1 MATYSA
7 QILIGTGHSN
17 DGGISHGYKRLEL
30 NEGDSV
36 NWIANKN
43 GRRYVWL
50 PRDLNTVLEDGL
62 LMVATL
68 YMKNSPIG
76 QTLAASLL
84 DEGDRSNFS
93 RISLRDYTD
102 TGFTAAFKQLSA
114 ELNSEVQQNRQHL
127 KLIFTIFNGSILS
140 RQLDQISSLGC
151 NVEILTTS
159 YLKEYSP
166 WSDKQLNSHPEFNAL

>member
-36 NWIANKN
+36 SWIANQN

-50 PRDLNTVLEDGL
+50 PRNVNTILEDGL
-62 LMVATL
+62 LMAASL
-68 YMKNSPIG
+68 YMKNSPTG
-76 QTLAASLL
+76 QALAASLL
-84 DEGDRSNFS
+84 DEVDRQNFN
-93 RISLRDYTD
+93 RISLRDYADTD
-102 TGFTAAFKQLSA
+102 FTAAFKQLSA
-114 ELNSEVQQNRQHL
+114 ELNSEAQQDRQHL
-127 KLIFTIFNGSILS
+127 KLIFTIFNGSILH

-151 NVEILTTS
+151 DVEILTTA

-166 WSDKQLNSHPEFNAL
+166 WSDKQLNSQAEFNSL

>member
-36 NWIANKN
+36 TWIANKN
-43 GRRYVWL
+43 GRRYVWQ
-50 PRDLNTVLEDGL
+50 PRDVNTVLEDGL

-68 YMKNSPIG
+68 YMKNSTIG
-76 QTLAASLL
+76 QALAESLL
-84 DEGDRSNFS
+84 DEGDHSNFS
-93 RISLRDYTD
+93 RISLRDYADTD
-102 TGFTAAFKQLSA
+102 FTTAFEQLRA
-114 ELNSEVQQNRQHL
+114 ELNTDTQQGQQQL

-151 NVEILTTS
+151 DVEILTTA

>member
-7 QILIGTGHSN
+7 QILIGRGHSN

-30 NEGDSV
+30 AEGDSV
-36 NWIANKN
+36 TWIANKN

-50 PRDLNTVLEDGL
+50 PRDVNTVLEDGL

-76 QTLAASLL
+76 QALASSLL
-84 DEGDRSNFS
+84 DEGDCSSFS
-93 RISLRDYTD
+93 RISLRDYAD
-102 TGFTAAFKQLSA
+102 IDFTTTFEQLRA
-114 ELNSEVQQNRQHL
+114 ELNTDTQRQQQL

-151 NVEILTTS
+151 DVEILTTS

-166 WSDKQLNSHPEFNAL
+166 WSNKQVNSHPEFNAL